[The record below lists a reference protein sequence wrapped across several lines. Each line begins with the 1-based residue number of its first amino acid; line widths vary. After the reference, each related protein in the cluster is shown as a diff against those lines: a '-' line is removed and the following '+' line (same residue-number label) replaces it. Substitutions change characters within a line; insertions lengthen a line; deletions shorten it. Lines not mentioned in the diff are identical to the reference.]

1 MGLFFEKVPKLSS
14 SKKVTVFRALIVVT
28 MVILLILAITND
40 LDLFFIKWLFIA
52 AGVSSIV
59 DGIEG
64 YLQKVDKRFY
74 LINFGFAVLWL
85 LLPFILK
92 F

>member
-1 MGLFFEKVPKLSS
+1 MGIFFEKVPKLTS

-40 LDLFFIKWLFIA
+40 MDFFFIKWLFIA
-52 AGVSSIV
+52 AGISSFV
-59 DGIEG
+59 DGFEA
-64 YLQKVDKRFY
+64 YLQKVDKKFY
-74 LINFGFAVLWL
+74 LINFGFAVLWIL
-85 LLPFILK
+85 FPFILK